1 MITIIG
7 KTDKGKVRHSNQDS
21 FTFRTF
27 SDDCGYAVVC
37 DGMGGANG
45 GETASRLAAESV
57 KRSLDEAVRPNLS
70 ERSVR
75 LAFETAI
82 FNANH
87 DVFAASLENPE
98 LKGMGTT
105 LALALVL
112 NNTAYIAHIGDS
124 RVYLYSDDK
133 LSCLTRDHSIVQNLV
148 ENGQLTPSEALKHP
162 HRNIITRAVG
172 VDEYVNMDFDVLALE
187 DNDILLLCSD
197 GLTNY
202 AGESAIAKILS
213 SQRTEDMPQSLIDE
227 AIKGGGGDN
236 ITAVIIK
243 N

>member
-7 KTDKGKVRHSNQDS
+7 KTDKGSVRHSNQDN
-21 FTFRTF
+21 FALRTF
-27 SDDCGYAVVC
+27 CDQYGYAIVC

-45 GETASRLAAESV
+45 GETASRIAVDSI
-57 KRSLDEAVRPNLS
+57 KRTLDDTVRPNLS

-75 LAFETAI
+75 LMFETAI
-82 FNANH
+82 FNANYE
-87 DVFAASLENPE
+87 VFTAAAEKTE
-98 LKGMGTT
+98 LNGMGTT

-124 RVYLYSDDK
+124 RIYLYGAGG
-133 LSCLTRDHSIVQNLV
+133 LTCLTRDHSVVQNLV

-162 HRNIITRAVG
+162 HRNVITRAVG
-172 VDEYVNMDFDVLALE
+172 VEECVDMDFDVLSLKE
-187 DNDILLLCSD
+187 NDLLLLCSD

-202 AGESAIAKILS
+202 VAESVIADILS
-213 SQRTEDMPQSLIDE
+213 SKNTLDIPQVLINA
-227 AIKGGGGDN
+227 AIEGGGGDN
-236 ITAVIIK
+236 ITAVIVK